1 MKKNTK
7 VYIVDYG
14 QGNLGSMRNMLLRI
28 GVDSNI
34 TKDPKEI
41 NTASHL
47 ILPGVGAFDRGM
59 KAIED
64 LGLRDVLDRQA
75 LERRIPVLGVCL
87 GAQLMTMGS
96 EEGKLAGLG
105 WFNANV
111 LRFNFDKLTE
121 QLPVPNIGWRNVRP
135 VHCDTLTKG
144 LGVESRFY
152 FVHSYHLVSNEPQ
165 EVALMSTYGFDFIAG
180 LQRDNL
186 FSAQFHP
193 EKSHSFGMKF
203 LRNFINA

>member
-7 VYIVDYG
+7 VCIVDYG

-135 VHCDTLTKG
+135 VHCGALTQG

-152 FVHSYHLVSNEPQ
+152 FVHSYHLVSNEPR
-165 EVALMSTYGFDFIAG
+165 EVALMSTYGFEFIAG